1 MKDLPEIL
9 KLHQLWLDGDL
20 AGCRANLEGA
30 DLTGADLSGANL
42 EGANLTKAN
51 LEGATMPEGWDQ

>member
-1 MKDLPEIL
+1 MTDMKDLPEIL

-30 DLTGADLSGANL
+30 DLTW
-42 EGANLTKAN
+42 AN